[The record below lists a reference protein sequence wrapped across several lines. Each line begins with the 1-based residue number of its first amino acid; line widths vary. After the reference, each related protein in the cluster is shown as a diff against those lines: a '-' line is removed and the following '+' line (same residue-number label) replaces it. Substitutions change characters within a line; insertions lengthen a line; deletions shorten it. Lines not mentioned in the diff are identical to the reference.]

1 MRFVRLLLM
10 FLSVLLVA
18 VHNGTAQTDSGQPAK
33 EQLAKEQL
41 PGASAGVHDMLLLLP
56 DGPVHLRVTVTEAG
70 KSLKAMRED
79 FLKRLAVNL
88 DTDQNG
94 KVSRKETAKHPL
106 FVTGRRFDDNKFL
119 DSLRAQ
125 KDYTEKELAMAVDRV
140 AGQLITF
147 RQNNSLTDQDLSVFR
162 VLDENES
169 GLIERVEMRT
179 SAERLAKRDLDF
191 DQCITFDEFLNQP
204 VPDNNAQ
211 VVVQNDE
218 PPSSVHSETL
228 RDATEPIIPTRLVK
242 TYDKDR
248 DAKLS
253 AKELNWTEEAC
264 RSLDLDGDHLL
275 SVKELSAIAKAQPD
289 LQLAID
295 LADKSTGALRVVG
308 GRLVTDQDKAQP
320 GQVKITQPSMS
331 LSVGYRQRDPIAE
344 AERNS
349 RAAFNAID
357 VDGNGYL
364 DRKEIVDHQ
373 RFQRYLFD
381 AMDADGDDRVFAEEM
396 LSYVKAYTEPAT
408 TSCQVTLFD
417 TGNGYFQ
424 MLDANSDGRISI
436 RELRKSEENLLKIS
450 GQTQEIN
457 PSRMTK
463 SFRIELQRGGI
474 GLFGRVDRPEAES
487 PTALLNPPTGPM
499 WFQRMD
505 RNGDSDLVWDE
516 FLGPREVF
524 HRMDRD
530 ADGLIDVDEAER
542 FEQETRRT
550 EFGQK

>member
-1 MRFVRLLLM
+1 MRLISLALTALIVLLM
-10 FLSVLLVA
+10 AAQRVS
-18 VHNGTAQTDSGQPAK
+18 AQTSI
-33 EQLAKEQL
+33 
-41 PGASAGVHDMLLLLP
+41 ASQGVHDMLLFLP
-56 DGPVHLRVTVTEAG
+56 DGPVHLRVTVTEEG
-70 KSLKAMRED
+70 RSLKALREE
-79 FLKRLAVNL
+79 FIKRLTKNL
-88 DTDQNG
+88 DGDNNG

-125 KDYTEKELAMAVDRV
+125 KDYTDKELAMAVDRV
-140 AGQLITF
+140 AGQLVTF

-179 SAERLAKRDLDF
+179 SAERLAKRDQDF

-204 VPDNNAQ
+204 AVDNNVMLA
-211 VVVQNDE
+211 VQNDE
-218 PPSSVHSETL
+218 PPSSVHSELL

-242 TYDKDR
+242 AYDKDR

-253 AKELNWTEEAC
+253 AKELNWTADAC
-264 RSLDLDGDHLL
+264 RSLDVDGDSLL
-275 SVKELSAIAKAQPD
+275 SVKELVGIAKAEPD

-295 LADKSTGALRVVG
+295 LGNKSADALKVLG
-308 GRLVTDQDKAQP
+308 GRLIGNADNDRPGMIKIAQP
-320 GQVKITQPSMS
+320 GMS
-331 LSVGYRQRDPIAE
+331 LSVSYRQRDPLAE
-344 AERNS
+344 AETNAK
-349 RAAFNAID
+349 AAFNAID
-357 VDGNGYL
+357 VDSNGYL
-364 DRKEIVDHQ
+364 DRKEIVAHQ

-396 LSYVKAYTEPAT
+396 LSYVKAYTEPAS

-424 MLDANSDGRISI
+424 MLDGNGDGRISI
-436 RELRKSEENLLKIS
+436 RELRKSEESLVKIGDES
-450 GQTQEIN
+450 QVIN

-463 SFRIELQRGGI
+463 SFRIELQRGGM

-487 PTALLNPPTGPM
+487 PTAMLQAPTGPM

-530 ADGLIDVDEAER
+530 ADGLIDINEAER
-542 FEQETRRT
+542 FEKEARRT
-550 EFGQK
+550 ELGQK